1 MGGVT
6 SSPASSDG
14 PRSATPA
21 PAGPPADAPSGAP
34 SAVSAPGHGRPSG
47 DGVISAPVPASP
59 EVLAAEAGAGGGPGR
74 FGSVALVIGGI
85 VSLQFGASVA
95 VLLFPRAGALGVVT
109 LRLVV
114 AALVL
119 LLVCRPRLRG
129 YSRGDW
135 ATVLA
140 FGVAL
145 VGMNSLFYQA
155 IDRIPLGAA
164 VTLEFLG
171 PLILSVVTSRR
182 LLSLVWAALA
192 LGGVL
197 LLGREGFDS
206 LNLAGAGCALAAG
219 GLWAA
224 YILLSARTGQ
234 RFPQADG
241 LALALTV
248 AAVLSLPLGIFSAG
262 TALLDPVT
270 VGLGAAVAL
279 LSSVMPYTLELLA
292 LRKLPASGF
301 AVMMSLEPAAAA
313 AAGFLVLHQALGWAE
328 ILAIGLVVVASVGAV
343 RGAGA
348 ASHG

>member
-1 MGGVT
+1 M
-6 SSPASSDG
+6 
-14 PRSATPA
+14 
-21 PAGPPADAPSGAP
+21 
-34 SAVSAPGHGRPSG
+34 
-47 DGVISAPVPASP
+47 
-59 EVLAAEAGAGGGPGR
+59 
-74 FGSVALVIGGI
+74 ALVIGGI
-85 VSLQFGASVA
+85 VSLQFGSSVA

-119 LLVCRPRLRG
+119 LVLCRPKVRG
-129 YSRGDW
+129 YTRGDW

-145 VGMNSLFYQA
+145 AGMNSLFYQA

-171 PLILSVVTSRR
+171 PLILSVATSRR
-182 LLSLVWAALA
+182 MLSLVWAALA
-192 LGGVL
+192 LGGVV
-197 LLGREGFDS
+197 LLGREGFDG
-206 LNLAGAGCALAAG
+206 LNLAGAACALAAG

-241 LALALTV
+241 LALAMTV
-248 AAVLSLPLGIFSAG
+248 AALLSLPLGVAG
-262 TALLDPVT
+262 AGGALLDPVT
-270 VGLGAAVAL
+270 LGLGAAVAL
-279 LSSVMPYTLELLA
+279 MSSVLPYTLELLA

-313 AAGFLVLHQALGWAE
+313 TAGFLVLHQALGWAE
-328 ILAIGLVVVASVGAV
+328 VLAIGLVVVASVGAV
-343 RGAGA
+343 RSAGAG
-348 ASHG
+348 SH

>member
-1 MGGVT
+1 MLT
-6 SSPASSDG
+6 AE
-14 PRSATPA
+14 AA
-21 PAGPPADAPSGAP
+21 AGAP
-34 SAVSAPGHGRPSG
+34 GA
-47 DGVISAPVPASP
+47 
-59 EVLAAEAGAGGGPGR
+59 AGARGR
-74 FGSVALVIGGI
+74 LASVALVIGGI

-95 VLLFPRAGALGVVT
+95 VMLFPRAGALGVVT

-114 AALVL
+114 ASLVL
-119 LLVCRPRLRG
+119 LVVCRPKLRG

-135 ATVLA
+135 GTVLA

-155 IDRIPLGAA
+155 LDRIPLGAA

-171 PLILSVVTSRR
+171 PLILSVATSRK

-192 LGGVL
+192 LSGVG
-197 LLGREGFDS
+197 LLGHEGLDG
-206 LNLAGAGCALAAG
+206 LDLVGAGCALAAG

-241 LALALTV
+241 LALAMTV
-248 AAVLSLPLGIFSAG
+248 AAVLSLPFGVVSAG
-262 TALLDPVT
+262 SALIDPVT

-279 LSSVMPYTLELLA
+279 MSSVLPYTLELLA

-301 AVMMSLEPAAAA
+301 AIMMSLEPAVAAT
-313 AAGFLVLHQALGWAE
+313 AGFLVLHQALGWAE
-328 ILAIGLVVVASVGAV
+328 VLAIGLVVVASVGAV
-343 RGAGA
+343 RSAGA
-348 ASHG
+348 KG

>member
-1 MGGVT
+1 MLT
-6 SSPASSDG
+6 
-14 PRSATPA
+14 
-21 PAGPPADAPSGAP
+21 
-34 SAVSAPGHGRPSG
+34 
-47 DGVISAPVPASP
+47 
-59 EVLAAEAGAGGGPGR
+59 AEAQAGTAGAAGARGR
-74 FGSVALVIGGI
+74 IGSVALVIGGI
-85 VSLQFGASVA
+85 VSLQFGSSVA

-119 LLVCRPRLRG
+119 LVVCRPKVRG
-129 YSRGDW
+129 HTRGDW

-145 VGMNSLFYQA
+145 AGMNSLFYQA

-171 PLILSVVTSRR
+171 PLILSVATSRR
-182 LLSLVWAALA
+182 MLSLVWAALA
-192 LGGVL
+192 LGGVV
-197 LLGREGFDS
+197 LLGREGFDG
-206 LNLAGAGCALAAG
+206 LNLAGAAFALAAG

-241 LALALTV
+241 LALAMTV
-248 AAVLSLPLGIFSAG
+248 AALLSLPLGVVSAG
-262 TALLDPVT
+262 GALLDPVT
-270 VGLGAAVAL
+270 LGLGAAVAL
-279 LSSVMPYTLELLA
+279 MSSVLPYTLELLA

-313 AAGFLVLHQALGWAE
+313 TAGFLVLHQALGWAE
-328 ILAIGLVVVASVGAV
+328 VLAIGLVVVASVGAV
-343 RGAGA
+343 RSAGKG
-348 ASHG
+348 SH